1 MKQIE
6 QAGKLDEWCRDS
18 VEWMKRTY
26 GSENVV
32 SAVLHM
38 DEETPH
44 IHATPH
50 PYRPD
55 QTQKEEVGKTGEE
68 ELPQEAERCS
78 TAVSQ

>member
-44 IHATPH
+44 IHATLIPIV
-50 PYRPD
+50 
-55 QTQKEEVGKTGEE
+55 QTERRKKKSEKTGEE